1 MRIGDSMQLALGLL
15 IPFAGTTFGSAMV
28 FCMRREMNGKLEKM
42 LLGFASGVMIAASVW
57 SLLIPAIDMAAEQ
70 SRIAWVPA
78 MVGFLGGMTFL
89 LALDSVI
96 PHLHLESTRPV
107 GVEANL
113 KKTTM
118 LVLAVTLH
126 NIPEGMS
133 VGVTFAGAL
142 LGNTGIT
149 MAGAFALAAGIAI
162 QNFPEGA
169 IISMPLRGEGMSRL
183 RAFVYGSLSGIVEP
197 IAAAVTI
204 LLAGQIVPALP
215 YLLAFA
221 AGAMIY
227 VVVEEL
233 IPESQTGEHS
243 NIGTIGVAIGFVIM
257 MVLDVALG

>member
-1 MRIGDSMQLALGLL
+1 MQLALGLL
-15 IPFAGTTFGSAMV
+15 IPYVGTTFGSAMV
-28 FCMRREMNGKLEKM
+28 FCMRKAMNQKVEKM

-57 SLLIPAIDMAAEQ
+57 SLLIPAIEMAGERGKA
-70 SRIAWVPA
+70 AWLPA
-78 MVGFLGGMTFL
+78 SVGFFAGMLFL
-89 LALDSVI
+89 LVLDSMV
-96 PHLHLESTRPV
+96 PHLHLESTSPE

-133 VGVTFAGAL
+133 VGVTFAGVL
-142 LGNTGIT
+142 LGSEGMT
-149 MAGAFALAAGIAI
+149 MAGAFALAIGIAI

-169 IISMPLRGEGMSRL
+169 IISMPLRGEGMSRI
-183 RAFVYGSLSGIVEP
+183 RAFVYGSLSGVVEP

-204 LLAGQIVPALP
+204 LLAQQIVPALP

-233 IPESQTGEHS
+233 IPESQAGEHT
-243 NIGTIGVAIGFVIM
+243 NVGTIGVAAGFVIM
-257 MVLDVALG
+257 MILDVALG